1 LRRRGSAKRGH
12 LADLASAVE
21 QRDVADR
28 LLEWFR
34 PEDRLI
40 PWRHSSD
47 PYRVWVGEVMAQQ
60 TRIPTVLD
68 YYDRFLTRFPTLS
81 SLADSSL
88 DDVLKAWE
96 GMGYYGRARNLRSA
110 AREVMAAHGGRLPE
124 EPTRLRQLPGI
135 GPYTAGA
142 IASLAF
148 GRDEPAVDGNVRR
161 VLSRLFDISRPTA
174 RRLEAAART
183 LIEARPGRAAALNQA
198 LMDLGSGCCTAR
210 APDCETCPLSRHCL
224 ALARG
229 VVADRPP
236 TTSRRRLP
244 HQTVGVGV
252 VWRETRVLI
261 ARRPPSGLLGG
272 LWEFPGGKLESGE
285 SAAAAVKRELWEEVG
300 VEVRVGALIDRV
312 DHAYSHFRVTLHF
325 HEAEYLSGRARP
337 RVASEVRWVEPG
349 TLGEYAFPAASHA
362 IVDRVRSTGRLEA
375 DGRTPDGA

>member
-1 LRRRGSAKRGH
+1 MRRRDSAKRGH
-12 LADLASAVE
+12 LADFASAAD
-21 QRDVADR
+21 QRDLADR
-28 LLEWFR
+28 LLGWFR
-34 PEDRLI
+34 PDDRLI

-60 TRIPTVLD
+60 TQIPTVRD

-124 EPTRLRQLPGI
+124 DPTRLRQLPGI

-198 LMDLGSGCCTAR
+198 LMDLGSVCCTAR
-210 APDCETCPLSRHCL
+210 APDCEACPLSGHCL

-236 TTSRRRLP
+236 AASRRRLP

-252 VWRETRVLI
+252 VWRESRVLI
-261 ARRPPSGLLGG
+261 SRRPPSGLLGG

-337 RVASEVRWVEPG
+337 RVASEVRWVEPE
-349 TLGEYAFPAASHA
+349 TLGEYAFPAASRA

-375 DGRTPDGA
+375 DGHTFAGA

>member
-1 LRRRGSAKRGH
+1 MRRRNSAKRGY
-12 LADLASAVE
+12 LADLASAAG
-21 QRDVADR
+21 QRDLADR

-34 PEDRLI
+34 PDERLI

-60 TRIPTVLD
+60 TQIPTVLR

-81 SLADSSL
+81 SLANSSL

-124 EPTRLRQLPGI
+124 DPTKLRQLPGI

-198 LMDLGSGCCTAR
+198 LMDLGSVCCTAR
-210 APDCETCPLSRHCL
+210 APDCEACPVSMHCL

-229 VVADRPP
+229 VVGDRPP
-236 TTSRRRLP
+236 AASRRRLP

-252 VWRETRVLI
+252 VWRESSVLI

-337 RVASEVRWVEPG
+337 RIASEVRWVEPEA
-349 TLGEYAFPAASHA
+349 LGEYAFPAASHA

-375 DGRTPDGA
+375 DAHTGA